1 MTQGGPGIST
11 QVLNSFIQQQYAQGY
26 YGYSISMGLL
36 LLGLVCVVAFP
47 ALFALRRRE
56 VNL

>member
-1 MTQGGPGIST
+1 
-11 QVLNSFIQQQYAQGY
+11 
-26 YGYSISMGLL
+26 MGLL

-47 ALFALRRRE
+47 TLFVLRRRE

>member
-1 MTQGGPGIST
+1 
-11 QVLNSFIQQQYAQGY
+11 
-26 YGYSISMGLL
+26 MGLL

-47 ALFALRRRE
+47 SLFLLRRRE